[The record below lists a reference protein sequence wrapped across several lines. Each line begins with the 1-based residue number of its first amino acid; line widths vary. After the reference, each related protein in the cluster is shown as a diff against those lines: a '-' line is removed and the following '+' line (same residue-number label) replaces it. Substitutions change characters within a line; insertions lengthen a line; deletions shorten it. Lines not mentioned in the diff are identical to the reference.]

1 MDYLGIFAFD
11 TASEF
16 KFPINWTILFL
27 YCWLFTKNHQK
38 LPVRAGTAQEQ
49 LMGSSTQKATSSFYR
64 QNTPASVSGQNTK
77 ALSSRTRKIPKST
90 QSPSLPV
97 ITPLHFTNNSG
108 SIWLFLCTVVVNV
121 GLHEELLK
129 RCPEKVHF
137 FYLTNPCSC
146 MFDTK
151 KAENLKPLQ
160 LQQETRLNV
169 LVCYCLSHIQL

>member
-49 LMGSSTQKATSSFYR
+49 LMRSSTQKATRSFYR

-97 ITPLHFTNNSG
+97 ITPLHQQLRQHLAFFVHCGRKCWSAWGTAEETSRK
-108 SIWLFLCTVVVNV
+108 STFLLPHKSMQLYVWHKKGREPKTTSASA
-121 GLHEELLK
+121 G
-129 RCPEKVHF
+129 
-137 FYLTNPCSC
+137 
-146 MFDTK
+146 DT
-151 KAENLKPLQ
+151 
-160 LQQETRLNV
+160 T
-169 LVCYCLSHIQL
+169 